1 MNAEPLHK
9 IMSVKGLEFKHEQD
23 FKMWW
28 IKFLN
33 TLSLFPPRAIFEIE
47 TEEKEP
53 GFPDV
58 LLIDATGYALF
69 YEMKVAYKGGRF
81 TFEPTQPK
89 FYKLHPNLAIYVVV
103 LDMEKEEV
111 HIVTAAQAAEEA
123 LRNESL
129 TLNIRKF

>member
-1 MNAEPLHK
+1 MNTDYWHK
-9 IMSVKGLEFKHEQD
+9 EISVKGLEFKNEQD

-28 IKFLN
+28 IKFLK
-33 TLSLFPPRAIFEIE
+33 TSSLFPPRAVFEIE

-58 LLIDATGYALF
+58 LLIDGAGYALF

-89 FYKLHPNLAIYVVV
+89 FYRLHPDLAIYVVV
-103 LDMEKEEV
+103 LDKEKETV
-111 HIVTAAQAAEEA
+111 HMVTAAQAAEEA